1 MRAHH
6 GWAALF
12 AISLVWMSLLTYNA
26 ATKQS
31 GEDIAAAKR
40 AYAITQVERGNVV
53 RAYLRY
59 DVRQSKNNPQERADL
74 ADTLFPILDAEATVD
89 SGRNTPLPHDEQE
102 AYIEQIARGIVPK

>member
-1 MRAHH
+1 MKSRH
-6 GWAALF
+6 GWAVF
-12 AISLVWMSLLTYNA
+12 FVIGLVWLSALTFGA
-26 ATKQS
+26 ATNESSEEIEQV
-31 GEDIAAAKR
+31 R
-40 AYAITQVERGNVV
+40 RQYAITQVERGNVV